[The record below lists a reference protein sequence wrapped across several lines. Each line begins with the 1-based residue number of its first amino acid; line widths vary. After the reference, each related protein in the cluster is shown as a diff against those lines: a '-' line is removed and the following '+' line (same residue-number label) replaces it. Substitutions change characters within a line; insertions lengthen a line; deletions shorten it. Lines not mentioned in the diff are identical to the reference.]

1 MAYYEFPHS
10 RTYDQ
15 DLGWLIAKVEE
26 LETKVTEQ
34 QAEIDELKKKVDGE

>member
-15 DLGWLIAKVEE
+15 DLGWIIQKLEE
-26 LETKVTEQ
+26 LQKENEALEARVKALE
-34 QAEIDELKKKVDGE
+34 EKDGD